1 MASSS
6 QIVDDFENS
15 FQACLAAVTNP
26 DYFYVRDSEEVK
38 TGVEQTIQRFLDVA
52 KQMES
57 FFLQKRLVLSA
68 QKPEQIVLEDNTEL
82 KNELARKD
90 LLLQKYHEKIHYWQS
105 LLNDTNN
112 APGPPQQQSQ
122 MQQQPQ
128 LQQQLQQQQPLQQP
142 PQPGNPQAMQQGAT
156 MQQGMPI
163 NGTVQGLP
171 GPLAYLERTTSNIGM
186 PDSRR

>member
-1 MASSS
+1 MASSNH
-6 QIVDDFENS
+6 IVDDFENS

-68 QKPEQIVLEDNTEL
+68 QKSEQIVMEDNTEL
-82 KNELARKD
+82 KNELARKEQ
-90 LLLQKYHEKIHYWQS
+90 LLQKYNEKILYWQS
-105 LLNDTNN
+105 LLNDTSNT
-112 APGPPQQQSQ
+112 PG
-122 MQQQPQ
+122 QQPQ
-128 LQQQLQQQQPLQQP
+128 
-142 PQPGNPQAMQQGAT
+142 PQPQAPPGST
-156 MQQGMPI
+156 TQGMPTQ
-163 NGTVQGLP
+163 GQQSMPMGSSAQGLP

-186 PDSRR
+186 PDPRR

>member
-1 MASSS
+1 MASSNH
-6 QIVDDFENS
+6 IVDDFENS

-68 QKPEQIVLEDNTEL
+68 QKSEQIVMEDNTEL
-82 KNELARKD
+82 RNELARKEQ
-90 LLLQKYHEKIHYWQS
+90 LLQKYNEKIHYWQS
-105 LLNDTNN
+105 LLNDNTSPSGGQQ
-112 APGPPQQQSQ
+112 AP
-122 MQQQPQ
+122 
-128 LQQQLQQQQPLQQP
+128 QQP
-142 PQPGNPQAMQQGAT
+142 PSGGGPQGMPPMQQGQPT
-156 MQQGMPI
+156 MPPVMG
-163 NGTVQGLP
+163 GGGGGAQGLP

-186 PDSRR
+186 PEPRR

>member
-1 MASSS
+1 MASSNH
-6 QIVDDFENS
+6 IVDDFENS

-68 QKPEQIVLEDNTEL
+68 QKSEQIVMEDNTEL
-82 KNELARKD
+82 KNELARKEQ
-90 LLLQKYHEKIHYWQS
+90 LLQKYNEKILYWQS
-105 LLNDTNN
+105 LLNDTSST
-112 APGPPQQQSQ
+112 PG
-122 MQQQPQ
+122 QQPQ
-128 LQQQLQQQQPLQQP
+128 
-142 PQPGNPQAMQQGAT
+142 PQPQAPPGST
-156 MQQGMPI
+156 TQGMPTQGQQSMPMG
-163 NGTVQGLP
+163 NSTQGLP

-186 PDSRR
+186 PDPRR